1 MTAGHGGIMLKRFVP
16 LLLFLNITNL
26 LYGIAVEDIIVISRA
41 VLDTSGFSGDLA
53 FDDTDGSMHFVWVSS
68 AGELKYAVRS
78 GSDQWSQTEIIPTN
92 GLPVYADERSGDDRW
107 PRKCC
112 GLTVDEDGTDHIVY
126 GVQDGDLYYV
136 YGTSWQ
142 WSEPELLVS
151 KNDPTCH
158 PEIVAM
164 NHDLIVIWEDTEPE
178 NTCNLYEIERIRG
191 NWTGPRIIM
200 YADNPDLIQGEN
212 GRVYITGRLFNT
224 GSPDYD
230 WDHNVLFGSAIPG
243 YRDWDIR
250 QITQSTYRVGK
261 ASRMAV
267 HDGKIYLSWSTSIGA
282 EAEDHPDTKGRLY
295 CARAPEPGDNWN
307 LHFSPNTDPIYT
319 VATGD
324 PYGVVAVYSDG
335 TAFYANGKAG
345 NVGISSDQSFKIWLG
360 SRWSGLRP
368 ADWEDSVIH
377 AASDGRTVWVIS
389 SSSRYSNGEVSVSGY
404 INPFAERFDYANRFP
419 EIISITDTL
428 ALAYSDWDGQCVAH
442 DPDGDP
448 LRFSLVYGP
457 DGFSVDSLDGTMR
470 YQTAGTDTPL
480 IGIKVS
486 DQRGKFDVRYF
497 RLTIT
502 DQPYL
507 AQFTAAPLEG
517 EAPLTVQFTNTSLGP
532 VETVLWSF
540 GDGSNSTLLNPVH
553 TYHDPGIYSAELVV
567 NGSLGSD
574 IMHRPNYISVM
585 HSPPVA
591 LFSAE
596 PVSGTPGLLVH
607 FQDQSTGNITSWTWD
622 FGDGGFSE
630 EPSPEHLYET
640 AGTFTVSLTVT
651 GPGGSHQLERT
662 DLIHIQPIEP
672 PVALFSAEPVSGTPG
687 LLVHFQDQSTGNIT
701 SWTWDFGDG
710 GFSEEPSPEHLYETA
725 GTFTVSLTVTGPGG
739 SHQLE
744 STDLIHI
751 QLMRPPVALFS
762 AEPVSGKPGLAVQ
775 FQDSSMGDIT
785 SWMWDFG
792 DGGFSDLNSPSH
804 VYNTSGTFTVCLIVS
819 GPAGNDTVSVPDLI
833 HIEAIQPPDAAFKAE
848 PESGTAPLIV
858 HFHNE
863 SVGDDLQYVWNFGDF
878 HTVDGGISH
887 EADPSYIYTQKGVY
901 SVLLEATGPEQKDT
915 EFRHNYIQVLDGSGI
930 EGQNEIPDNFAL
942 YPNHPNPF
950 NSETKFQVDIPRP
963 VFVRI
968 SVYDARGK
976 WIRNLVR
983 GFQNAGKIQITWN
996 GSGQTGNTVPSGL
1009 YLIRMEA
1016 GPFVDEM
1023 KVMMLK

>member
-1 MTAGHGGIMLKRFVP
+1 MTAGTGGIMLKRLGLF
-16 LLLFLNITNL
+16 LLLLNITNL
-26 LYGIAVEDIIVISRA
+26 LYGIAVEDIIVISRV

-53 FDDTDGSMHFVWVSS
+53 FDDTDGSMHFLWASS
-68 AGELKYAVRS
+68 AGELKYAVRDV
-78 GSDQWSQTEIIPTN
+78 SDQWSQTEIIPTN
-92 GLPVYADERSGDDRW
+92 GLPVYADERSGDNRW

-112 GLTVDEDGTDHIVY
+112 GLTVDKDGTDHLVY

-136 YGTSWQ
+136 YGTSHQ
-142 WSEPELLVS
+142 WSQPELLVS

-158 PEIVAM
+158 PEIEAM

-178 NTCNLYEIERIRG
+178 NTCDVYEIERIRG

-224 GSPDYD
+224 GPPDYD

-282 EAEDHPDTKGRLY
+282 EAEDYPDTKGRLY
-295 CARAPEPGDNWN
+295 CARTPEPGNKWN

-324 PYGVVAVYSDG
+324 PYGVVSVYSDG

-389 SSSRYSNGEVSVSGY
+389 SSSRYSNGQVSVSGY
-404 INPFAERFDYANRFP
+404 INPFAERFDYANRIP

-428 ALAYSDWDGQCVAH
+428 ALTNSDWNGQCAAH

-457 DGFSVDSLDGTMR
+457 EGFSVDSLDGTMR
-470 YQTAGTDTPL
+470 YQTAGADTPL
-480 IGIKVS
+480 VGIKVS

-497 RLTIT
+497 RLTVT
-502 DQPYL
+502 DQPYF

-540 GDGSNSTLLNPVH
+540 GDSSNSTLLNPVH
-553 TYHDPGIYSAELVV
+553 TYHDPGVYSAELVV

-574 IMHRPNYISVM
+574 LMRRTNYISVR
-585 HSPPVA
+585 HSAPVA

-607 FQDQSTGNITSWTWD
+607 FQDQSTGDVTSWTWD

-630 EPSPEHLYET
+630 DPTPEHLYEA

-651 GPGGSHQLERT
+651 GPGGSHQLEK
-662 DLIHIQPIEP
+662 
-672 PVALFSAEPVSGTPG
+672 A
-687 LLVHFQDQSTGNIT
+687 
-701 SWTWDFGDG
+701 
-710 GFSEEPSPEHLYETA
+710 
-725 GTFTVSLTVTGPGG
+725 
-739 SHQLE
+739 
-744 STDLIHI
+744 DLIHI
-751 QLMRPPVALFS
+751 QLIRPPVALFS
-762 AEPVSGKPGLAVQ
+762 AEPVSGRPGLAVQ

-792 DGGFSDLNSPSH
+792 DGLFSDLNSPSH
-804 VYNTSGTFTVCLIVS
+804 VYNTPGTFTVRLIVS

-833 HIEAIQPPDAAFKAE
+833 HIEAIQPPEAAFTAE
-848 PESGTAPLIV
+848 PELGTAPLTV

-863 SVGDDLQYVWNFGDF
+863 SVGEDLHYVWNFGDF
-878 HTVDGGISH
+878 HTADGGISH
-887 EADPSYIYTQKGVY
+887 EADPSYVYTQKGVY

-930 EGQNEIPDNFAL
+930 DGQNEIPADFAL
-942 YPNHPNPF
+942 RPNHPNPF
-950 NSETKFQVDIPRP
+950 NLETKFQVDIPRP

-976 WIRNLVR
+976 WIRNLIR
-983 GFQNAGKIQITWN
+983 GFQSAGEIQITWN
-996 GSGQTGNTVPSGL
+996 GSDQTGKPVPSGL